1 MAEVNV
7 NERKGPG
14 QAIVAS
20 DEKIAAPHL
29 SPRRGGSTP
38 PVARYAPSRVTA

>member
-20 DEKIAAPHL
+20 DEKIAAP
-29 SPRRGGSTP
+29 PFIPTP
-38 PVARYAPSRVTA
+38 GW